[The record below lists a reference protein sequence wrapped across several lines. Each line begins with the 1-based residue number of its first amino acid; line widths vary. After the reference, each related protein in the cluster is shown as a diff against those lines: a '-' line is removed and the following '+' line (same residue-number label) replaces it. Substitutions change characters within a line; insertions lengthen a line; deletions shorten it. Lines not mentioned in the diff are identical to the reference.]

1 MAPGRRHSPA
11 PPPPAVPEGQER
23 AGDLP
28 ARLAPLSP
36 GLDRPPGSPGE
47 AAGRRRRSPTGR
59 RPAEAAPAPGRGAG
73 GWAGSSTAAPGL
85 RRASS
90 GRARAR
96 AGPFPAAA
104 PGLPLPAARSGP
116 GGGRRGPR
124 GSGGERGSARRGAA
138 GGMALVPYEEGA
150 GWGARQLHSPSATFR
165 FARRTI
171 RLRQDWRR
179 LGVAAVVWDAAVVL
193 CAYLEMGSIDLR
205 DRSVIEL
212 GAGTGLLGIVATL
225 LGARVTITDRAAALE
240 FLESNVQANL
250 PSELRPRAVV
260 KELTWG
266 KDLGNFPPGAFDFI
280 LGADIV
286 YLEET
291 FAELLQ
297 TLEHLCSEQTVIL
310 LSCRIR
316 YERDHK
322 FLKMLRGRF
331 SVYEV
336 HYDSSQDVHIYKA
349 QRGSPKDDF

>member
-1 MAPGRRHSPA
+1 
-11 PPPPAVPEGQER
+11 
-23 AGDLP
+23 
-28 ARLAPLSP
+28 
-36 GLDRPPGSPGE
+36 
-47 AAGRRRRSPTGR
+47 
-59 RPAEAAPAPGRGAG
+59 
-73 GWAGSSTAAPGL
+73 
-85 RRASS
+85 
-90 GRARAR
+90 
-96 AGPFPAAA
+96 
-104 PGLPLPAARSGP
+104 
-116 GGGRRGPR
+116 
-124 GSGGERGSARRGAA
+124 
-138 GGMALVPYEEGA
+138 
-150 GWGARQLHSPSATFR
+150 
-165 FARRTI
+165 
-171 RLRQDWRR
+171 
-179 LGVAAVVWDAAVVL
+179 AVVL
-193 CAYLEMGSIDLR
+193 CAYLETGGIDLR

-225 LGARVTITDRAAALE
+225 LGKGVFLHILLYHLGARVTITDRAAALE

-322 FLKMLRGRF
+322 FLKMLRGHF

-336 HYDSSQDVHIYKA
+336 HYDSSKDVHIYKA
-349 QRGSPKDDF
+349 QRGSRKDDF

>member
-1 MAPGRRHSPA
+1 
-11 PPPPAVPEGQER
+11 
-23 AGDLP
+23 
-28 ARLAPLSP
+28 
-36 GLDRPPGSPGE
+36 
-47 AAGRRRRSPTGR
+47 
-59 RPAEAAPAPGRGAG
+59 
-73 GWAGSSTAAPGL
+73 
-85 RRASS
+85 
-90 GRARAR
+90 
-96 AGPFPAAA
+96 
-104 PGLPLPAARSGP
+104 
-116 GGGRRGPR
+116 
-124 GSGGERGSARRGAA
+124 
-138 GGMALVPYEEGA
+138 MALVPYEEGA
-150 GWGARQLHSPSATFR
+150 GWGARQLHSPSATYR
-165 FARRTI
+165 FASHTI

-193 CAYLEMGSIDLR
+193 CAYLETGVIDLR

-225 LGARVTITDRAAALE
+225 LDRAAALE

-322 FLKMLRGRF
+322 FLKMLRGHF

-336 HYDSSQDVHIYKA
+336 HYDSSKDVHIYKA
-349 QRGSPKDDF
+349 QRGSRKDDF

>member
-1 MAPGRRHSPA
+1 
-11 PPPPAVPEGQER
+11 
-23 AGDLP
+23 
-28 ARLAPLSP
+28 
-36 GLDRPPGSPGE
+36 
-47 AAGRRRRSPTGR
+47 
-59 RPAEAAPAPGRGAG
+59 
-73 GWAGSSTAAPGL
+73 
-85 RRASS
+85 
-90 GRARAR
+90 
-96 AGPFPAAA
+96 
-104 PGLPLPAARSGP
+104 
-116 GGGRRGPR
+116 
-124 GSGGERGSARRGAA
+124 
-138 GGMALVPYEEGA
+138 MALVPYEEGA
-150 GWGARQLHSPSATFR
+150 GWGARQLHSPAAAYR
-165 FARRTI
+165 FASRTI
-171 RLRQDWRR
+171 RLKQDWRR

-193 CAYLEMGSIDLR
+193 CTYLEMGGIDLR

-225 LGARVTITDRAAALE
+225 LGKGFCLHILLYRLGARVTITDRAAALE

-336 HYDSSQDVHIYKA
+336 HYDSSKDVHIYKA
-349 QRGSPKDDF
+349 QRGSRKDDF

>member
-1 MAPGRRHSPA
+1 
-11 PPPPAVPEGQER
+11 
-23 AGDLP
+23 
-28 ARLAPLSP
+28 
-36 GLDRPPGSPGE
+36 
-47 AAGRRRRSPTGR
+47 
-59 RPAEAAPAPGRGAG
+59 
-73 GWAGSSTAAPGL
+73 
-85 RRASS
+85 
-90 GRARAR
+90 
-96 AGPFPAAA
+96 
-104 PGLPLPAARSGP
+104 
-116 GGGRRGPR
+116 
-124 GSGGERGSARRGAA
+124 
-138 GGMALVPYEEGA
+138 MALVPYEEGG
-150 GWGARQLHSPSATFR
+150 GWGARQLHSPWAAYR
-165 FARRTI
+165 FAGRTI

-193 CAYLEMGSIDLR
+193 CAYLELGGIDLM

-225 LGARVTITDRAAALE
+225 LGKGFFVCLFKAIYLCSARVTITDRAAALE

-266 KDLGNFPPGAFDFI
+266 KDLGNFSPGAFDFI

-291 FAELLQ
+291 FADLLQ
-297 TLEHLCSEQTVIL
+297 TLEHLCSERTVIL

-322 FLKMLRGRF
+322 FLKMLRSRF

-336 HYDSSQDVHIYKA
+336 HYDSSKDVHIYKA
-349 QRGSPKDDF
+349 QRGSHKDDF

>member
-1 MAPGRRHSPA
+1 
-11 PPPPAVPEGQER
+11 
-23 AGDLP
+23 
-28 ARLAPLSP
+28 
-36 GLDRPPGSPGE
+36 
-47 AAGRRRRSPTGR
+47 
-59 RPAEAAPAPGRGAG
+59 
-73 GWAGSSTAAPGL
+73 
-85 RRASS
+85 
-90 GRARAR
+90 
-96 AGPFPAAA
+96 
-104 PGLPLPAARSGP
+104 
-116 GGGRRGPR
+116 
-124 GSGGERGSARRGAA
+124 
-138 GGMALVPYEEGA
+138 MALVPYEEGA

-165 FARRTI
+165 FASRSI
-171 RLRQDWRR
+171 RLKQDWRR

-193 CAYLEMGSIDLR
+193 CAYLEMGGIDVR

-225 LGARVTITDRAAALE
+225 LGKGFFLFIILLYRLGARVTITDRAAALE

-336 HYDSSQDVHIYKA
+336 HYDSSKDVHIYKA
-349 QRGSPKDDF
+349 QRGSRKDDF

>member
-1 MAPGRRHSPA
+1 
-11 PPPPAVPEGQER
+11 
-23 AGDLP
+23 
-28 ARLAPLSP
+28 
-36 GLDRPPGSPGE
+36 
-47 AAGRRRRSPTGR
+47 
-59 RPAEAAPAPGRGAG
+59 
-73 GWAGSSTAAPGL
+73 
-85 RRASS
+85 
-90 GRARAR
+90 
-96 AGPFPAAA
+96 
-104 PGLPLPAARSGP
+104 
-116 GGGRRGPR
+116 
-124 GSGGERGSARRGAA
+124 
-138 GGMALVPYEEGA
+138 MALVPCQEGA
-150 GWGARQLHSPSATFR
+150 GWGARQLHSPSATFH
-165 FARRTI
+165 FASRTI

-193 CAYLEMGSIDLR
+193 CAYLEIGGIDLQ

-225 LGARVTITDRAAALE
+225 LGKGFFFCLLTLTVCLRHMLLYCLGARVTITDRAAALE
-240 FLESNVQANL
+240 FLESNVHANL

-266 KDLGNFPPGAFDFI
+266 KDLGNFTPGSFDFI

-297 TLEHLCSEQTVIL
+297 TLEHLCSEKTVIL

-336 HYDSSQDVHIYKA
+336 HYDSSKDVHIYKA
-349 QRGSPKDDF
+349 QKGSCKDDF

>member
-1 MAPGRRHSPA
+1 
-11 PPPPAVPEGQER
+11 
-23 AGDLP
+23 
-28 ARLAPLSP
+28 
-36 GLDRPPGSPGE
+36 
-47 AAGRRRRSPTGR
+47 
-59 RPAEAAPAPGRGAG
+59 
-73 GWAGSSTAAPGL
+73 
-85 RRASS
+85 
-90 GRARAR
+90 
-96 AGPFPAAA
+96 
-104 PGLPLPAARSGP
+104 
-116 GGGRRGPR
+116 
-124 GSGGERGSARRGAA
+124 
-138 GGMALVPYEEGA
+138 MALVPYEEGA
-150 GWGARQLHSPSATFR
+150 GWGARQLHSPSASYR
-165 FARRTI
+165 FAGRTI
-171 RLRQDWRR
+171 RLQQDWRR

-193 CAYLEMGSIDLR
+193 CAYLEIGGIDLR

-225 LGARVTITDRAAALE
+225 LGKGFFFFKKKQFTTVTSIICLRHTLFHLGARVTITDRAAALE

-266 KDLGNFPPGAFDFI
+266 KDLGNFPPGAFDFV

-336 HYDSSQDVHIYKA
+336 YYDSSKDVHIYKA
-349 QRGSPKDDF
+349 QRGSHKDDF